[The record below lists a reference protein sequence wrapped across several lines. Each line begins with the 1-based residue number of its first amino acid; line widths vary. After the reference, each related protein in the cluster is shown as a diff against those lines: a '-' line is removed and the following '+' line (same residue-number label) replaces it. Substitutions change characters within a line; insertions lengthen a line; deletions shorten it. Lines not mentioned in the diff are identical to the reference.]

1 MGREGDTPAKKIW
14 HIGVKKKWYKLS
26 KFWGGG
32 VEVIWTKSKRTA
44 TFFSG
49 DRPCLH
55 YLLTY
60 ISISLRV
67 SVVVEWVGTDQR
79 IIPLLNLLSIIKLPI
94 LFLFRAV
101 QLFSVL
107 FVLGKSG
114 APVFCPDRPIPGR
127 QIEKGLVH
135 DAERMFCFETL

>member
-1 MGREGDTPAKKIW
+1 MGW
-14 HIGVKKKWYKLS
+14 
-26 KFWGGG
+26 
-32 VEVIWTKSKRTA
+32 
-44 TFFSG
+44 
-49 DRPCLH
+49 DRSTDH
-55 YLLTY
+55 TSLT
-60 ISISLRV
+60 
-67 SVVVEWVGTDQR
+67 
-79 IIPLLNLLSIIKLPI
+79 LNLLSKIKLPI

-135 DAERMFCFETL
+135 DAEIMFCFKTI